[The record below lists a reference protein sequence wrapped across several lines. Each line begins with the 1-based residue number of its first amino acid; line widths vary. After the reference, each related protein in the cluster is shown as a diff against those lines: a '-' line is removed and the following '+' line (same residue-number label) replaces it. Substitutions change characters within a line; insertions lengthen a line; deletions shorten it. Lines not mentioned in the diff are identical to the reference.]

1 MNKKV
6 LVVEDNDSMRIGIEE
21 SLVRDGCTV
30 FSFDNGVTAL
40 EQIKEINPQIAI
52 VDLKMEPMNG
62 LDVLKNL
69 KECDSKIEVLM
80 ISAYSTVDDAVQA
93 MHLGAADFLT
103 KPFSPNEL
111 RIRVN
116 KIADKISADIKILNL
131 TEQNKMLNEEINS
144 GFGEIIGSSQEIQKV
159 FQLVEK
165 VAETESTVLIHGES
179 GTGKELIARAIHSKS
194 PRSNNPFVRVNCGA
208 LNENLLES
216 ELFGHE
222 KGAFTGAVKTK
233 RGRFEL
239 AESGTL
245 FFDEVGDIPLSL
257 QVKLL
262 RVLQEREFERV
273 GGEHTLQTD
282 VRIIAATNMELKKL
296 VSAGKFREDL
306 FYRLNVIPIEVPP
319 LRNRKDDIPQ
329 LVNHFINKLSQKYKK
344 QFDSVEQDALK
355 IFLDYSWPGNIREL
369 ENLIERI
376 FVISNDGKLNI
387 TVLQSIL
394 NPGSH
399 HSLNSG
405 LEEAMFNYEKSM
417 IEKAMKDC
425 AGIKNRAAKK
435 LGIKTSALYYKLE
448 KFGLIDG

>member
-282 VRIIAATNMELKKL
+282 VRIIAATNMELKNL

>member
-344 QFDSVEQDALK
+344 QFDSLDQDALK

>member
-282 VRIIAATNMELKKL
+282 VRIICATNMELKKL